1 MPIRPRKGN
10 RSTDAARTFGL
21 RFHDNRRFEA
31 GKPMKSGEQ
40 VLILTS
46 KGSEELRNHAF
57 QLDVSARNILSLIEQ
72 GCKTADAVLQRSM
85 FPHNTVVDGLRR
97 LLTNKFLAIA
107 DDEPAGR
114 SGGSAGS
121 ARSGRRDLRLNFGVS
136 PSQARFALSNFCMDE
151 FGTDGQYLVDAVSL
165 CNDIMSLQEVLNSI
179 RSEIDER
186 FPDRL
191 PALAACVREI
201 NETDDASPTGSH
213 AQADAP
219 LAKPA
224 PVKQAPAKSAPVK
237 PAPAA
242 AARPAPASSAH
253 GPDPMRLESG
263 ISLAQAR
270 FSLSEFCLNQFG
282 VQGQEF
288 VDAVN
293 RCSDVPG
300 LQKTLNLIRTELLSH
315 HRDRLP
321 LIIAC
326 VREINDTAS

>member
-1 MPIRPRKGN
+1 
-10 RSTDAARTFGL
+10 
-21 RFHDNRRFEA
+21 
-31 GKPMKSGEQ
+31 MKSGEQ

-97 LLTNKFLAIA
+97 LLTNKFVAIA
-107 DDEPAGR
+107 DDEPASRTGA
-114 SGGSAGS
+114 SAGS

-136 PSQARFALSNFCMDE
+136 PSHARFALSNFCMDE

-165 CNDIMSLQEVLNSI
+165 CTDIMSLQEVLNSI

-186 FPDRL
+186 YPGRL

-213 AQADAP
+213 AQA
-219 LAKPA
+219 
-224 PVKQAPAKSAPVK
+224 QAPPAAKTATPKAAPIK
-237 PAPAA
+237 PAPATAAKPA
-242 AARPAPASSAH
+242 AAGSGH
-253 GPDPMRLESG
+253 GQDPMHLESG

-270 FSLSEFCLNQFG
+270 FALSEFCLNQFG

-300 LQKTLNLIRTELLSH
+300 LQKVLNLIRTELLSH
-315 HRDRLP
+315 HRDRLQ
-321 LIIAC
+321 LLIAC

>member
-1 MPIRPRKGN
+1 
-10 RSTDAARTFGL
+10 
-21 RFHDNRRFEA
+21 
-31 GKPMKSGEQ
+31 MKSGEQ

-46 KGSEELRNHAF
+46 KGSEELRKHAF

-72 GCKTADAVLQRSM
+72 GCKTADAILQRSM

-97 LLTNKFLAIA
+97 LLTNKFVVIA

-114 SGGSAGS
+114 GGSAGPG
-121 ARSGRRDLRLNFGVS
+121 RSGRRDLRLNFGVS

-151 FGTDGQYLVDAVSL
+151 FGTEGQYLVDAVSL
-165 CNDIMSLQEVLNSI
+165 CNDIMSLQEALNSI

-186 FPDRL
+186 LPERL
-191 PALAACVREI
+191 SALAACIREL
-201 NETDDASPTGSH
+201 NETDDASATDSH
-213 AQADAP
+213 AQPQAP
-219 LAKPA
+219 AAKPVPAKPA
-224 PVKQAPAKSAPVK
+224 PLK
-237 PAPAA
+237 PAPGKPAPGKPA
-242 AARPAPASSAH
+242 PGKPAPPAVAKPAPASSGH
-253 GPDPMRLESG
+253 KPDPMRLQSG

-282 VQGQEF
+282 VQGGEF

-293 RCSDVPG
+293 RCSDVPS
-300 LQKTLNLIRTELLSH
+300 LHKTLNLIRAELLNQ

-321 LIIAC
+321 LLIAC